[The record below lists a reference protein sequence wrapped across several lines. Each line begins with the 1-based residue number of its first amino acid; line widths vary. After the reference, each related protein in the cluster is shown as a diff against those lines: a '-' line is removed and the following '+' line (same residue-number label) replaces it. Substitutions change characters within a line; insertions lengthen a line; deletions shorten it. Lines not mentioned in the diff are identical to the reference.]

1 VWSGCCSWEGSEGK
15 GRGKGRRLVVLGLKK
30 VPDGRLDLKESFGV
44 TGSDP
49 LQKGKVR
56 RSYIESLDH
65 LWCFSGVDVG
75 IKRGG
80 GRGGLSSPPLL
91 LPSRLVPSAPT
102 TTNSIPSTSE
112 MADSIPT
119 GRCDVYRGLDRWLA
133 RLERRIFA

>member
-1 VWSGCCSWEGSEGK
+1 MWSGCCSWEGSEGK

-75 IKRGG
+75 IKRGRRK
-80 GRGGLSSPPLL
+80 GRIKLATSPP
-91 LPSRLVPSAPT
+91 SFSFGSVCSDH
-102 TTNSIPSTSE
+102 SIPSTSE
-112 MADSIPT
+112 MADSVPT
-119 GRCDVYRGLDRWLA
+119 GR
-133 RLERRIFA
+133 